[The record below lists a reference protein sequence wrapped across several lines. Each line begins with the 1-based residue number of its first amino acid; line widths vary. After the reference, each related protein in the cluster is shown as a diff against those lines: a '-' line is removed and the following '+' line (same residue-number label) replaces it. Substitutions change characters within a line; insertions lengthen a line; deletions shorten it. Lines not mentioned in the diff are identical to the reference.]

1 MEKLIEKLSWLNA
14 ESSVNDIVKTFS
26 EIADI
31 LLFKSHI
38 ETSHGSYRILEI
50 EFYFKNKN
58 HEDNVT
64 IERTEEAGM
73 WWLHDYGV
81 DLSFKSVESENYYG
95 GILIRTMMPLDD
107 NQIDK
112 EVIFGPRKCCWHL
125 FYSSAM
131 HPNMVPQIVMNERI
145 SQDIAGINT
154 SSKTKRYLTSKP
166 KETDGKYRNSEYR
179 FFVEGLE
186 KSKIEPNYKKASPW
200 K

>member
-81 DLSFKSVESENYYG
+81 DLSFKSVKSEKYYG
-95 GILIRTMMPLDD
+95 GILIRSLMPLDD
-107 NQIDK
+107 NQVNK
-112 EVIFGPRKCCWHL
+112 EVIFGPRKCCWEL
-125 FYSSAM
+125 FYSSALEQNSA
-131 HPNMVPQIVMNERI
+131 PRIVVTDEKILSGKM
-145 SQDIAGINT
+145 ST
-154 SSKTKRYLTSKP
+154 TKRYITGEK
-166 KETDGKYRNSEYR
+166 KVDGDYR
-179 FFVEGLE
+179 FYVDGLTLTID
-186 KSKIEPNYKKASPW
+186 SNYKKMSPW